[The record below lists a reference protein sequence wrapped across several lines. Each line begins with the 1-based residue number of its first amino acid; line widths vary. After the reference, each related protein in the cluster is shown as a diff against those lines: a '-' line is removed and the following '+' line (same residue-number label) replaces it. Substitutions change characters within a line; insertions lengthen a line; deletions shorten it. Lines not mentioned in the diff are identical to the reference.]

1 MLNPN
6 YLKFKNLYELNELS
20 FKTKYE
26 IINSQSVQEI
36 LPPFQSFLDKRNT
49 HGKDN
54 YYRYCLQ
61 GNYVSYPNICVDA
74 VLGIVNKEDAT
85 VKLPANMEDLIYYA
99 TDKGTPLVQIQNE
112 IIEAIFKFGLAG
124 IIVDIPENVS
134 VANSLPKLKVYGGN
148 KIVDYQYFTDG
159 FGMKKIKFIT
169 FDESRYVYSEKSK
182 SYSYTKI
189 YKVHSLTAD
198 ERYCITE
205 MLASNYSTFDPL
217 NPSIEDGILSITYP
231 SWTSELNFIP
241 FVAVSRFDLNLNY
254 GPSFIQDLID
264 ISLQNFRLECSLCW
278 LESNAAS
285 SHLVIK
291 GQNLD
296 NVSEYPVGAG
306 AVHVLNDASA
316 DEFYVTPSTQG
327 MAEIKAHI
335 AENTALAQDLMYNL
349 TNVAANSSGESLKI
363 RISSKMQDLIGL
375 LKNIGYGLTLA
386 LENIDK
392 IMNNGINRNSIEY
405 LPYLGFAKIS
415 SYIGEE
421 QKIEKIENEF
431 TE

>member
-1 MLNPN
+1 MSNGVLS
-6 YLKFKNLYELNELS
+6 LS
-20 FKTKYE
+20 F
-26 IINSQSVQEI
+26 
-36 LPPFQSFLDKRNT
+36 
-49 HGKDN
+49 
-54 YYRYCLQ
+54 
-61 GNYVSYPNICVDA
+61 
-74 VLGIVNKEDAT
+74 
-85 VKLPANMEDLIYYA
+85 
-99 TDKGTPLVQIQNE
+99 
-112 IIEAIFKFGLAG
+112 
-124 IIVDIPENVS
+124 
-134 VANSLPKLKVYGGN
+134 
-148 KIVDYQYFTDG
+148 
-159 FGMKKIKFIT
+159 
-169 FDESRYVYSEKSK
+169 
-182 SYSYTKI
+182 
-189 YKVHSLTAD
+189 
-198 ERYCITE
+198 
-205 MLASNYSTFDPL
+205 
-217 NPSIEDGILSITYP
+217 P
-231 SWTSELNFIP
+231 SWISELEFIP
-241 FVAVSRFDLNLNY
+241 FVPISRFDTTINCL
-254 GPSFIQDLID
+254 PSFIQDLID

-278 LESNAAS
+278 LETNAAS

-306 AVHVLNDASA
+306 AVHVLNDANA
-316 DEFYVTPSTQG
+316 NEFYVTPSIQG
-327 MAEIKAHI
+327 IAEIKSHI

-421 QKIEKIENEF
+421 EKIEKIENEF

>member
-1 MLNPN
+1 M
-6 YLKFKNLYELNELS
+6 
-20 FKTKYE
+20 
-26 IINSQSVQEI
+26 
-36 LPPFQSFLDKRNT
+36 DKRNDK
-49 HGKDN
+49 GAEN
-54 YYRYCLQ
+54 YNRYCLQ
-61 GNYVSYPNICVDA
+61 GNYVSYPNICLDT
-74 VLGIVNKEDAT
+74 VLGIVNRGEPEID
-85 VKLPANMEDLIYYA
+85 LPENMKGIIDYA
-99 TDKGTPLVQIQNE
+99 TEEGTSLVNIQNKV
-112 IIEAIFKFGLAG
+112 IEKIFKFGLAG
-124 IIVDIPENVS
+124 ILVEIPENVS

-148 KIVDYQYFTDG
+148 KIVDYQYFTDE

-198 ERYCITE
+198 ERYCIAE
-205 MLASNYSTFDPL
+205 MLASNYSTFDPM

-241 FVAVSRFDLNLNY
+241 FVSVSRFDLNLNY

-264 ISLQNFRLECSLCW
+264 ISLQNFRLNANLCW
-278 LESNAAS
+278 LEANAAS

-306 AVHVLNDASA
+306 AVHVLNDSNA
-316 DEFYVTPSTQG
+316 DEFYVTPSIQG
-327 MAEIKAHI
+327 ISEIKAHI